1 MDSDFQDNPKYITD
15 LVNEWENGGKIVL
28 AKRINRDENFLRKKI
43 FSLFFFLQKKI
54 SDINIPKNVGHFS
67 LLDKS

>member
-28 AKRINRDENFLRKKI
+28 AKINRDENFLRKNIFFI
-43 FSLFFFLQKKI
+43 FSYKKI

-67 LLDKS
+67 LLINQ